1 MVKNFLVLMDDQ
13 HSRSHLGCYGN
24 DLVRTPNLDELAQ
37 RGTRFTKAY
46 TNSPICVPARASLAT
61 GRYVHETAC
70 WDNAIAYDGSI
81 RSWGHVLQES
91 GVDVTSIGKLHY
103 RFEHDPTG
111 FDEQFIPMHL
121 AGGLGDLMGS
131 IRPDLPERTQSRKFA
146 EKIGPGETEYTA
158 YDRNISA
165 KACDWLKH
173 RAAHG
178 EDRPFFL
185 FISFIAPHFPL
196 IVPQAHYDLYPHDL
210 LPPIKQAN
218 PSLAEHP
225 WWRAFNN
232 CYTFDRYFRDDDH
245 RRVAIAS
252 YYGLCTFVDE
262 LMGDVLQC
270 LTDTGFSETTNIAFF
285 SDHGENLGARGL
297 WGKSVMYEESVGVP
311 LILAGPDL
319 PKGKVTET
327 AVSLVDM
334 FPTFLQAMDTDGT
347 AAMTDRPGRSLFEI
361 AAEGNDD
368 ARTVFSEYHG
378 AAATSGAFMM
388 RDGRYKY
395 IHYVDYAPEF
405 YDLESDPEEMA
416 NLAANPAFSETV
428 KSFQY
433 RLFDLVDP
441 NAINAQALADQKAL
455 IERHGGVDKVLNRG
469 GLSGTP
475 VPGGPSTLVNVE
487 TG

>member
-1 MVKNFLVLMDDQ
+1 MDDQ

-91 GVDVTSIGKLHY
+91 GVDGTSIGKLHY

-196 IVPQAHYDLYPHDL
+196 IVP
-210 LPPIKQAN
+210 
-218 PSLAEHP
+218 
-225 WWRAFNN
+225 
-232 CYTFDRYFRDDDH
+232 
-245 RRVAIAS
+245 
-252 YYGLCTFVDE
+252 
-262 LMGDVLQC
+262 
-270 LTDTGFSETTNIAFF
+270 
-285 SDHGENLGARGL
+285 
-297 WGKSVMYEESVGVP
+297 
-311 LILAGPDL
+311 
-319 PKGKVTET
+319 
-327 AVSLVDM
+327 
-334 FPTFLQAMDTDGT
+334 
-347 AAMTDRPGRSLFEI
+347 
-361 AAEGNDD
+361 
-368 ARTVFSEYHG
+368 
-378 AAATSGAFMM
+378 
-388 RDGRYKY
+388 
-395 IHYVDYAPEF
+395 
-405 YDLESDPEEMA
+405 
-416 NLAANPAFSETV
+416 
-428 KSFQY
+428 
-433 RLFDLVDP
+433 
-441 NAINAQALADQKAL
+441 
-455 IERHGGVDKVLNRG
+455 
-469 GLSGTP
+469 
-475 VPGGPSTLVNVE
+475 
-487 TG
+487 